1 MATNNYFGFTHGGT
15 QYGTSGAAAY
25 QAAAAASQTGY
36 AVTPASGAPATYQTQ
51 RAATTGYESAYQ
63 AATTHTA
70 PGTYVAGGTTAAG
83 TTYDYG
89 YGRPAQSTAPAY
101 DGSKTYYQQPA
112 VAATASG
119 TYSGAET
126 HYQAAAKPAFSTPS
140 SSYNVTTRQV
150 TPTTTPKAT
159 NAYGNAG
166 YNNQGAGNYATGY
179 AAPAQA
185 NNTGYDT
192 ALYNA
197 ATMYVQQQS
206 QAQVKP
212 QTGVANT
219 WQFKKGNLGGQACK
233 LNKPKQ
239 PPKPQ
244 QLHYCDVCK
253 ISCAG
258 PQTYR
263 EHLEGQK
270 HKKKEAALKAGTAT
284 ATRGG
289 NALRCELCDVTCTGS
304 DAYAAHIRGVKHQ
317 KVVKLHTKLGKPIP
331 SNEPLVMGSKTG
343 TTTAAASTS
352 KPAGAPGQVAV
363 GVKKPSAVPK
373 INFTAA
379 GGAKE
384 EEEDTSKAEEAKIE
398 EKEIQPVGQDYIEEI
413 RNDEGK
419 VVSFNCKLCECRF
432 NDPNAKEMHMK
443 GRRHRLQYKKKVNPD
458 LIVDIKPSLRQRKL
472 QEEKMR
478 RQHLRDEYFRRRDE
492 ERLLVEEE
500 ERMFWEERRRYEEEM
515 EWFWRHGRDHRGPP
529 MRPPFGPGGPPP
541 HMMFFPSQMRRPD
554 SSDDRHMSAKHQE
567 IYPTEDELQAV
578 QRIVS
583 HTEKALKQ
591 VSDQLVDAQGGTTEA
606 PAATTAPAPE
616 ATKEIKVEKPD
627 EQSAVKKEDGRD
639 GSMFSFHRSKEECA
653 QNTRTLKGVMRVGV
667 LAKGLLLK
675 GDTSV
680 RLVVLCADKPTVNL
694 LNQVASMLPVQLKSV
709 CSPEDAYEVSAHPQ
723 QGSIHVRNN
732 KNDLKITVE
741 ILLTSPVVREA
752 PGESA
757 PAEPVEAASRPVGN
771 LLDKQQCLEALAAL
785 RHAKWFQARA
795 TGLQHCVM
803 VIRVLKDLCARV
815 PTWAPFPSWALELLC
830 EKVLSSAGQ
839 PQSPGDA
846 LRRVMEA
853 VASGILL
860 PGGPGLL
867 DPCEKEPTDAA
878 GCLTV
883 HQREDITASAQHAL
897 RLLAFRRIHEVLGM
911 EQLPPPKFQRG
922 RFNRKRRRDNSSG
935 EGNDS
940 EGENEPC
947 GDGKK
952 DKKEDGEEKM
962 DTEKTAVN
970 AAA

>member
-15 QYGTSGAAAY
+15 QYGTTGAAAY

-36 AVTPASGAPATYQTQ
+36 AVTPASGAPTTYQTQ

-70 PGTYVAGGTTAAG
+70 PGTYVAGGTAAAG

-119 TYSGAET
+119 TYSGTET

-159 NAYGNAG
+159 NAYSNAG
-166 YNNQGAGNYATGY
+166 YNNQGAGNYAAGY
-179 AAPAQA
+179 APPAQP
-185 NNTGYDT
+185 NNAGYDT

-197 ATMYVQQQS
+197 ATMYVQQQT
-206 QAQVKP
+206 QAQAKP
-212 QTGVANT
+212 PTGVANT
-219 WQFKKGNLGGQACK
+219 WQYKKGNLGGQAGK

-270 HKKKEAALKAGTAT
+270 HKKKEAALKAGTGT

-331 SNEPLVMGSKTG
+331 SNEPLVMGTKPG
-343 TTTAAASTS
+343 TATATASS
-352 KPAGAPGQVAV
+352 ALKPAGTTGQVSS
-363 GVKKPSAVPK
+363 GVKKPSTVPK

-379 GGAKE
+379 GGTKE
-384 EEEDTSKAEEAKIE
+384 EEEDTSKSEDSKIE

-458 LIVDIKPSLRQRKL
+458 LVVDIKPSLRQRKL

-492 ERLLVEEE
+492 ERLMVEEE
-500 ERMFWEERRRYEEEM
+500 ERIFWEERRRYEEEM
-515 EWFWRHGRDHRGPP
+515 EWFWRQGRDHRGPP
-529 MRPPFGPGGPPP
+529 MRPPFIPGGPPP
-541 HMMFFPSQMRRPD
+541 HMMMRRPD
-554 SSDDRHMSAKHQE
+554 SSDDRHMTAKHQE
-567 IYPTEDELQAV
+567 IYPTEEELQAV

-591 VSDQLVDAQGGTTEA
+591 VSDQLVDAQGPADVAAAPA
-606 PAATTAPAPE
+606 PAADVVKT
-616 ATKEIKVEKPD
+616 EIKSEKPED
-627 EQSAVKKEDGRD
+627 ATAVKKEDGRD

-675 GDTSV
+675 GDTNV
-680 RLVVLCADKPTVNL
+680 CLVVLCADKPTVNL
-694 LNQVASMLPVQLKSV
+694 LNQVAGMLPVQLKSV
-709 CSPEDAYEVSAHPQ
+709 CSPDDAYEVTAHPQ
-723 QGSIHVRNN
+723 ESSIHVRNN
-732 KNDLKITVE
+732 KNDPKITVQ
-741 ILLTSPVVREA
+741 IMLTSPVVREA
-752 PGESA
+752 VGDSPG
-757 PAEPVEAASRPVGN
+757 AEPVEAASRPVGN

-803 VIRVLKDLCARV
+803 VIRVLKDLCSRI
-815 PTWAPFPSWALELLC
+815 PTWHPFPSWALELLC

-853 VASGILL
+853 VASGIIL

-878 GCLTV
+878 GCLTMQ
-883 HQREDITASAQHAL
+883 QREDITASAQQAL
-897 RLLAFRRIHEVLGM
+897 RLLAFRQIHKVLGM
-911 EQLPPPKFQRG
+911 EPLPPPKFQRG

-952 DKKEDGEEKM
+952 DKKEEGEEKM
-962 DTEKTAVN
+962 DTEKVVPEG

>member
-126 HYQAAAKPAFSTPS
+126 HYQAKFSAAAKPAFSTPS

-541 HMMFFPSQMRRPD
+541 HMMMRRPD

>member
-70 PGTYVAGGTTAAG
+70 PGTYAAG

-126 HYQAAAKPAFSTPS
+126 HYQAKFSAAAKPAFSTPS